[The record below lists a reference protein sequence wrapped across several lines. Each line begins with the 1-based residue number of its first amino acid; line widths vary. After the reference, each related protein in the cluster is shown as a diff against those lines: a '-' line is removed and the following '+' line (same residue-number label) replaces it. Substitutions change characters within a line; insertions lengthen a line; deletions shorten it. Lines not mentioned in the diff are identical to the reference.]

1 METGSE
7 NPSTFEAG
15 RRPWPVVWSAV
26 WVGALAALAVGLII
40 GLLGFAVGA
49 HETARFARWSNVT
62 LLTLVFNVAG
72 AFFAFV
78 VGGWVAAKIAGL
90 RRSEPAMLHGSI
102 VWLLAIPLLLAA
114 AALGAAGHYGGWYGG
129 LAGTPAWATSVPPI
143 DPEWARG
150 VRNTALATVA
160 ALLLGLVGSVIGGWM
175 ASGEPMT
182 LTYYRRRGV
191 ARSDRPRMVA

>member
-1 METGSE
+1 METE
-7 NPSTFEAG
+7 LEHPSTFEAG
-15 RRPWPVVWSAV
+15 LRRWPVAWSAV

-40 GLLGFAVGA
+40 GLLGFALGA
-49 HETARFARWSNVT
+49 HETARFVRWSHVK
-62 LLTLVFNVAG
+62 LLTLVFSVGG

-78 VGGWVAAKIAGL
+78 AGGWVAAKIAGF

-102 VWLLAIPLLLAA
+102 VWLLALPLLLGAT
-114 AALGAAGHYGGWYGG
+114 ALGAGGHFGGWYGG
-129 LAGTPAWATSVPPI
+129 LAGTPVWAPSASPI
-143 DPEWARG
+143 DPELARG
-150 VRNTALATVA
+150 MRDTALATVV

-191 ARSDRPRMVA
+191 ARSERPRMVA